1 MRRKCLILL
10 GVCLCLPY
18 FGIGQTSDLSIE
30 LLADNTIPYVRS
42 NVKITV
48 VINNVGPDD
57 ATGVSVVNEF
67 GTGYGNITAISDNGI
82 AAGNSV
88 SWYDLKIPS
97 NSNLF
102 LHFTAKVLAR
112 GNYSNKAEI
121 TASENY
127 DPDSDPGAS
136 FEDNDLNDRYLDDDE
151 TELTNVVPIPSNF
164 DNDRLFD
171 IDDMDDDNDG
181 IPDILECNG
190 IDPDAD
196 FDQDGTPVYLD
207 DNDDNFDIGD
217 DDEIVASFF
226 DLDFDNIPNHLD
238 YDADG
243 DGLFDIYEAGIKEIE
258 ANLNGR
264 INGSFLSFGNNGL
277 YDILETSTDSGK
289 LSFIILN
296 TDDDNDPNFLDP
308 DDDNDGI
315 PTKNEN
321 PDPNGD
327 GNPEDALDSDNDGFP
342 DYLDSDTSIAAD
354 ATRIVAV
361 DEFDELAPRTASIR
375 LRNTNIQ
382 VKLFTERGIEV
393 TPEIQRVGNL
403 VQLDI
408 STLESG
414 VYFLQFKSKGSVEIK
429 RMVIN

>member
-1 MRRKCLILL
+1 MRLKRLVLL
-10 GVCLCLPY
+10 SALLYTAAYVNA
-18 FGIGQTSDLSIE
+18 QTSDLSVEI
-30 LLADNTIPYVRS
+30 LADNSIPYVRS
-42 NVKITV
+42 NIKITIV
-48 VINNVGPDD
+48 VNNAGPDD
-57 ATGVSVVNEF
+57 ATGVSVLNEF
-67 GTGYGNITAISDNGI
+67 GDGFGNIMAISDNGI

-97 NSNLF
+97 QSNLF

-112 GNYSNKAEI
+112 GNYGNKAEI
-121 TASENY
+121 TSSDNY
-127 DPDSDPGAS
+127 DPDSDPGTS
-136 FEDNDLNDRYLDDDE
+136 FEANDLNDRYLDDDE
-151 TELTNVVPIPSNF
+151 AELTNVVPIPSNF

-171 IDDMDDDNDG
+171 IDDIDDDNDG
-181 IPDILECNG
+181 IPDLLESNG

-196 FDQDGTPVYLD
+196 FDRDGSPVYLD

-226 DLDFDNIPNHLD
+226 DYDFDNIPNHLD

-243 DGLFDIYEAGIKEIE
+243 DGLFDIYEAGIKDVE

-264 INGSFLSFGNNGL
+264 INGSFLSFGSNGL
-277 YDILETSTDSGK
+277 YDVLETSTDSGK

-296 TDDDNDPNFLDP
+296 TDDDDDPNFLDA

-315 PTKNEN
+315 PTKDEN
-321 PDPNGD
+321 ADPNGD
-327 GNPEDALDSDNDGFP
+327 GNPDDALDSDKDGFP
-342 DYLDSDTSIAAD
+342 DYLDSDTSIAPD
-354 ATRIVAV
+354 NSRIVAV
-361 DEFDELAPRTASIR
+361 DEFDEVAPRTASIR
-375 LRNTNIQ
+375 LRNSNIQ
-382 VKLFTERGIEV
+382 VKLFTDRGIEV

-408 STLESG
+408 SRLESG